1 MRLDDTLE
9 NQQNVGEICPIVSQ
23 IHIGFVSGLAVA
35 DYHIG
40 VEIRSVV
47 PTLERVLSY

>member
-1 MRLDDTLE
+1 LRLDDTLE
-9 NQQNVGEICPIVSQ
+9 NQQNVGEIIQ
-23 IHIGFVSGLAVA
+23 IGIVSGLAVA

-40 VEIRSVV
+40 VEIHSVV